1 MVSKEL
7 IHKLEGKKKV
17 NEIWKKGLTTW
28 EEYRNVV
35 RPCKDATMKAKAHL
49 ELNLSKEVKDNK
61 RESLEK
67 IIWLRKIWSASFS
80 I

>member
-1 MVSKEL
+1 
-7 IHKLEGKKKV
+7 
-17 NEIWKKGLTTW
+17 
-28 EEYRNVV
+28 
-35 RPCKDATMKAKAHL
+35 MKAKAHL